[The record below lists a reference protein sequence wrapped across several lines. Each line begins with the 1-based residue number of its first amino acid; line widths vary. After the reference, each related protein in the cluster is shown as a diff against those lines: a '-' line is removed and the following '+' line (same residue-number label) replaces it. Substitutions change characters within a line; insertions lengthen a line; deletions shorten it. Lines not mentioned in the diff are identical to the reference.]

1 MNPKKLII
9 KVCGLTRPQD
19 LRGLQDLGVDMTG
32 FIFAAKSPR
41 KITPEAAALMPQGKN
56 LRVGVFV
63 EQSAEDILR
72 IMDQAAL
79 DLAQLHG
86 AHGPDVC
93 RAVGPERC
101 VKVFWP
107 AKYPSREAFL
117 EDLKRYAD
125 LAKYFLF
132 DAGTSGGG
140 HGKSMDFNL
149 VANLESPRPWLLAG
163 GLGPDNIK
171 DALAQTTPDGLD
183 LNSAL
188 ESSPGVKD
196 LEKARRAFEIARR

>member
-1 MNPKKLII
+1 MTAKKLLI
-9 KVCGLTRPQD
+9 KVCGMTRPD
-19 LRGLQDLGVDMTG
+19 NLRALQDLGVDLTG

-41 KITPEAAALMPQGKN
+41 KITPEAAARMPRGRN

-63 EQSAEDILR
+63 EHSADDIIR
-72 IMDQAAL
+72 IMDEAEL

-86 AHGPDVC
+86 AHDQGVC
-93 RAVGPERC
+93 EKIGPERC
-101 VKVFWP
+101 IKVFWP
-107 AKYPSREAFL
+107 AKYPAREAFL
-117 EDLKRYAD
+117 EDLERFAA

-132 DAGTSGGG
+132 DAGISGGG

-163 GLGPDNIK
+163 GLGPENIA

-196 LEKARRAFEIARR
+196 IEKARKAFEIAGK